1 MSEEL
6 QLQKKDIPRV
16 KNTLRLIT
24 FLLLAIFAT
33 PFARAQQPAATSQ
46 SPIQKSIETCRRRA
60 FSLGSDVQIT
70 VATPT
75 EMGNSGLLETNIDVK
90 TAQGS
95 DKVKMYVT
103 RDGRYLLRGDLA
115 DLSKDPLAENTS
127 KLDLSKSPVL
137 GAPQ

>member
-1 MSEEL
+1 
-6 QLQKKDIPRV
+6 V
-16 KNTLRLIT
+16 KNKLRPIT
-24 FLLLAIFAT
+24 FLLLAISAT
-33 PFARAQQPAATSQ
+33 PFAHAQQPPATSQ
-46 SPIQKSIETCRRRA
+46 SPLQKSIETYLRRA
-60 FSLGSDVQIT
+60 FALGSDVQIT

-75 EMGNSGLLETNIDVK
+75 EIGNSGLLETNIDVK

-127 KLDLSKSPVL
+127 KLDLSKSPVS
-137 GAPQ
+137 ATPKPP